1 VPDHRLEREPFV
13 LAAIVGLIAIISG
26 KVARKSH
33 LAFGPYM
40 LRAAVAAI
48 LASLLAGSH
57 T

>member
-1 VPDHRLEREPFV
+1 M